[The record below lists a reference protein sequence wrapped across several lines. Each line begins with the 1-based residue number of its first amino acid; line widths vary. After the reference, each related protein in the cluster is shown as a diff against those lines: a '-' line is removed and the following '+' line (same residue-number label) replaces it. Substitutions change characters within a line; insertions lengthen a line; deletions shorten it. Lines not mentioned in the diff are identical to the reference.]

1 VETSFNLTGDKQLE
15 RALKNV
21 NKAAEGRALRKA
33 TKAGAEVIV
42 QEARNKAPYKT
53 GKLKRAIRSKFGQA
67 RGRIVTVEIGP
78 APRAHYGGFL
88 EVGTSRMPAQPFLR
102 PAMDETKQEAV
113 DILRAALYTE
123 LVREAAE
130 RGR

>member
-1 VETSFNLTGDKQLE
+1 
-15 RALKNV
+15 
-21 NKAAEGRALRKA
+21 
-33 TKAGAEVIV
+33 
-42 QEARNKAPYKT
+42 
-53 GKLKRAIRSKFGQA
+53 
-67 RGRIVTVEIGP
+67 
-78 APRAHYGGFL
+78 
-88 EVGTSRMPAQPFLR
+88 MPAQPFLR